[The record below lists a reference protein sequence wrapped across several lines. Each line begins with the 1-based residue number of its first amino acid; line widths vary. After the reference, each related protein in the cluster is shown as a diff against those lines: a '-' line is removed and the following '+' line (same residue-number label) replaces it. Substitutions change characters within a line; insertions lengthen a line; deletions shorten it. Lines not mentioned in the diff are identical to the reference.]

1 MAKDVQIEAGSLY
14 ANAEDRIVSG
24 LLLPY
29 GEIGQTNLGRFSIE
43 HGTVNIPADPAIVT
57 LNVDHNREEP
67 VGRATELTETAAGIV
82 GTFKIANTEEGDN
95 LLAEIAD
102 GTRAK
107 LSAEVKN
114 VVIRARKAV
123 SGSLFGAAVVAQGAF
138 PSAALL
144 AEFAED
150 TDPEEEGENV
160 AEDATLEAQILDV
173 IPDPEG
179 NVEEIIT
186 DDVPEQVIVDVVN
199 PADGAVES
207 TVFVPET
214 PTATPD
220 NQGVNPMGAASAPE
234 TLQAHKAASVSQ
246 GLATVV
252 NNLSEAA
259 KSGSRSL
266 FAEIAQRDDAKA
278 VTSLFAALEDV
289 KFDGAGSAGVNT
301 AQPQWLGELWGG
313 RTYERKYIPLIGS
326 GALTSLTMEAWKW
339 NAKPAVSAWAGNK
352 SAVPSNE
359 PSTTPVT
366 ISGQRYAGAHDWA
379 REFRDFGRTDVI
391 ESALRAMTESYAK
404 VTDIATI
411 DALIAGATD
420 VVAGSATSQVA
431 WNRIMDGVEAIIDT
445 AVPTFAVV
453 ASDLYRELV
462 MTTSND
468 SLAYLNA
475 SLGLETGTAAGFSI
489 IPSSELE
496 AGTVLVG
503 AREAAVSY
511 ELGGSPIRVEAE
523 AISVGGF
530 DIGLFGYHAVNVV
543 NAGALAL
550 VAPAA

>member
-43 HGTVNIPADPAIVT
+43 AGTVNIPSDPDVVT

-67 VGRATELTETAAGIV
+67 VGRATELSETAAGIV
-82 GTFKIANTEEGDN
+82 GTFKIAQTEEGDQ

-150 TDPEEEGENV
+150 TDPTEEEETV
-160 AEDATLEAQILDV
+160 AEDTTLEAEVLEVLPTVD
-173 IPDPEG
+173 G
-179 NVEEIIT
+179 TEEIIV
-186 DDVPEQVIVDVVN
+186 DEKPEEVIVDVVD
-199 PADGAVES
+199 PETGETEEVK
-207 TVFVPET
+207 FVPET
-214 PTATPD
+214 EATPD
-220 NQGVNPMGAASAPE
+220 NQGDNPMGAASAPE
-234 TLQAHKAASVSQ
+234 TLQAHKAAPASQ

-252 NNLSEAA
+252 NHLSEAA

-266 FAEIAQRDDAKA
+266 FAEIAQREDAKA
-278 VTSLFAALEDV
+278 VTSLFAALEDIA
-289 KFDGAGSAGVNT
+289 FDGSGSVGVNT

-326 GALTSLTMEAWKW
+326 GALTALTMEAWKW
-339 NAKPAVSAWAGNK
+339 NAKPSVAAWAGNK
-352 SAVPSNE
+352 AAIPSNE

-366 ISGQRYAGAHDWA
+366 VTGQRYAGGHDWS

-420 VVAGSATSQVA
+420 VEAGTATTQVA

-475 SLGLETGTAAGFSI
+475 SLGLEAGTAAGFSI

-530 DIGLFGYHAVNVV
+530 DIGLFGYHAINVV

>member
-1 MAKDVQIEAGSLY
+1 MSKDVQIEAGSLY
-14 ANAEDRIVSG
+14 ANAEQRVVSG

-29 GEIGQTNLGRFSIE
+29 GEIGQTNLGRFSVE
-43 HGTVNIPADPAIVT
+43 PGSVNIPTDPAVVT

-82 GTFKIANTEEGDN
+82 GTFQIAKTEEGDQ

-150 TDPEEEGENV
+150 TDPEEEEETV
-160 AEDATLEAQILDV
+160 EDATLEAQVLDV
-173 IPDPEG
+173 VPDPEG
-179 NVEEIIT
+179 NVEEIVV
-186 DDVPEQVIVDVVN
+186 DDLPEQVIVDVVN
-199 PADGAVES
+199 PADGTVEP

-214 PTATPD
+214 PSNT
-220 NQGVNPMGAASAPE
+220 QGDNPMGAATAPE
-234 TLQAHKAASVSQ
+234 TLQAHKAAPVSQ
-246 GLATVV
+246 GLNVVV
-252 NNLSEAA
+252 NQLSEAA

-266 FAEIAQRDDAKA
+266 FAEVAKRDDAQA
-278 VTSLFAALEDV
+278 VTSLFAALEDI
-289 KFDGAGSAGVNT
+289 KYDGVGSVGINT
-301 AQPQWLGELWGG
+301 QQPQWLGELWTG

-339 NAKPAVSAWAGNK
+339 NAKPSVAAWTGNK
-352 SAVPSNE
+352 TAVPSNE

-404 VTDIATI
+404 VTDLATI
-411 DALIAGATD
+411 DALVTGATD
-420 VVAGSATSQVA
+420 VVSGTYTTQVA

-445 AVPTFAVV
+445 AVPTFAIV
-453 ASDLYRELV
+453 AADMYRELV
-462 MTTSND
+462 MTQSND

-475 SLGLETGTAAGFSI
+475 SLGLEAGTLAGFSI
-489 IPSSELE
+489 IPSTELE
-496 AGTVLVG
+496 DGNVLVG
-503 AREAAVSY
+503 SREAAVSY

>member
-14 ANAEDRIVSG
+14 ANAEERIVSG

-43 HGTVNIPADPAIVT
+43 QGSVDIPTDPAIVT

-82 GTFKIANTEEGDN
+82 GTFKIANTEEGN
-95 LLAEIAD
+95 QLLAEIAD

-114 VVIRARKAV
+114 VVIRSRKAV
-123 SGSLFGAAVVAQGAF
+123 SGALFGAAVVAQGAF

-150 TDPEEEGENV
+150 TDPLEEGETV
-160 AEDATLEAQILDV
+160 ADDTTLEAQILDV
-173 IPDPEG
+173 VPDPEG
-179 NVEEIIT
+179 NTEEIIV
-186 DDVPEQVIVDVVN
+186 DDLPEQVIVDVVN
-199 PADGAVES
+199 PADGTVVS

-214 PTATPD
+214 QPNTQGD
-220 NQGVNPMGAASAPE
+220 NNMGAATAPS
-234 TLQAHKAASVSQ
+234 TLQAHNAAPVSE
-246 GLATVV
+246 GLNTVIKQ
-252 NNLSEAA
+252 LSESA
-259 KSGSRSL
+259 KSGARSM
-266 FAEIAQRDDAKA
+266 FAEIAKRDDAQA
-278 VTSLFAALEDV
+278 VTSLFAALEDI
-289 KFDGAGSAGVNT
+289 KYDGAGSVGINA
-301 AQPQWLGELWGG
+301 AQPAWLGELWLGKM
-313 RTYERKYIPLIGS
+313 YQRKYIPLIS
-326 GALTSLTMEAWKW
+326 SAPLTSLTMEAWKW
-339 NAKPAVSAWAGNK
+339 NVRPSVAEWAGNK

-359 PSTTPVT
+359 PTTSPVT
-366 ISGQRYAGAHDWA
+366 INGVRYAGAHDWS

-391 ESALRAMTESYAK
+391 ESALRLMTESYAY

-411 DALIAGATD
+411 DVLIAGATD
-420 VVAGSATSQVA
+420 VVSGTYTTQVA
-431 WNRIMDGVEAIIDT
+431 WNRIMDGIEAIIDVAT
-445 AVPTFAVV
+445 PTFAIV
-453 ASDLYRELV
+453 AQDLYRELV

-475 SLGLETGTAAGFSI
+475 SLGLESGTLAGFQI
-489 IPSSELE
+489 IPSSEL
-496 AGTVLVG
+496 APGNVLVG
-503 AREAAVSY
+503 SREAATSF

-530 DIGLFGYHAVNVV
+530 DIGLFGYHAAAVSTPL
-543 NAGALAL
+543 GLAL

>member
-14 ANAEDRIVSG
+14 ANADERVVSG

-29 GEIGQTNLGRFSIE
+29 GEIGQTNLGRFSVE
-43 HGTVNIPADPAIVT
+43 PGTVNIPSDPAVVT

-82 GTFKIANTEEGDN
+82 GTFKIAQTEEGDQ

-150 TDPEEEGENV
+150 TDPEEEEENV
-160 AEDATLEAQILDV
+160 EDTTLEAEVLEV

-179 NVEEIIT
+179 NVEEIVT
-186 DDVPEQVIVDVVN
+186 DDLPEQVIVDVPN
-199 PADGAVES
+199 PVDGTVES
-207 TVFVPET
+207 TTFVPEN
-214 PTATPD
+214 PTATP
-220 NQGVNPMGAASAPE
+220 NQGDNMGAATAPE
-234 TLQAHKAASVSQ
+234 TLQAHKAAPVSE
-246 GLATVV
+246 GLNNVLA
-252 NNLSEAA
+252 NLSEAA
-259 KSGSRSL
+259 KTGSRSL
-266 FAEIAQRDDAKA
+266 FAEIAKRDDAQA
-278 VTSLFAALEDV
+278 VTSLFAALEDI
-289 KFDGAGSAGVNT
+289 KYDGSGSVGVNT
-301 AQPQWLGELWGG
+301 QQPQWLGELWTG

-326 GALTSLTMEAWKW
+326 GALTALTMEAWKW
-339 NAKPAVSAWAGNK
+339 NAKPEVAEWAGNK
-352 SAVPSNE
+352 TAVPSNA
-359 PSTTPVT
+359 PSTSPVT
-366 ISGQRYAGAHDWA
+366 VSGVRYAGAHDWA

-411 DALIAGATD
+411 DALVAGATD
-420 VVAGSATSQVA
+420 VVSGTYSSQVA

-453 ASDLYRELV
+453 ATDLYRELV
-462 MTTSND
+462 MTQSND

-475 SLGLETGTAAGFSI
+475 SLGLEAGTLAGFSI
-489 IPSSELE
+489 IPSTEL
-496 AGTVLVG
+496 ADGNVLVG

>member
-1 MAKDVQIEAGSLY
+1 V
-14 ANAEDRIVSG
+14 
-24 LLLPY
+24 
-29 GEIGQTNLGRFSIE
+29 
-43 HGTVNIPADPAIVT
+43 
-57 LNVDHNREEP
+57 
-67 VGRATELTETAAGIV
+67 
-82 GTFKIANTEEGDN
+82 
-95 LLAEIAD
+95 
-102 GTRAK
+102 
-107 LSAEVKN
+107 
-114 VVIRARKAV
+114 
-123 SGSLFGAAVVAQGAF
+123 
-138 PSAALL
+138 
-144 AEFAED
+144 AED
-150 TDPEEEGENV
+150 T
-160 AEDATLEAQILDV
+160 TLEAEVLEVLPTVD
-173 IPDPEG
+173 G
-179 NVEEIIT
+179 TEEIIV
-186 DDVPEQVIVDVVN
+186 DEKPEEVIVDVVD
-199 PADGAVES
+199 PETGETEEVK
-207 TVFVPET
+207 FVPET
-214 PTATPD
+214 EATPD
-220 NQGVNPMGAASAPE
+220 NQGDNPMGAASAPE
-234 TLQAHKAASVSQ
+234 TLQAHKAAPASQ

-252 NNLSEAA
+252 NHLSEAA

-266 FAEIAQRDDAKA
+266 FAEIAQREDAKA
-278 VTSLFAALEDV
+278 VTSLFAALEDIA
-289 KFDGAGSAGVNT
+289 FDGSGSVGVNT

-326 GALTSLTMEAWKW
+326 GALTALTMEAWKW
-339 NAKPAVSAWAGNK
+339 NAKPSVAAWAGNK
-352 SAVPSNE
+352 AAIPSNE

-366 ISGQRYAGAHDWA
+366 VTGQRYAGGHDWS

-420 VVAGSATSQVA
+420 VEAGTATTQVA

-475 SLGLETGTAAGFSI
+475 SLGLEAGTAAGFSI

-530 DIGLFGYHAVNVV
+530 DIGLFGYHAINVV

>member
-29 GEIGQTNLGRFSIE
+29 GEIGQTNLGRFSIDQ
-43 HGTVNIPADPAIVT
+43 GTVNIPADPAIVT

-173 IPDPEG
+173 IPDPQG

-199 PADGAVES
+199 PVDGAVES

-220 NQGVNPMGAASAPE
+220 NQGVNPMGAATAPE
-234 TLQAHKAASVSQ
+234 TLQAHKAAPVSQ

-252 NNLSEAA
+252 NQLSEAA

-278 VTSLFAALEDV
+278 VTSLFAALEDIT
-289 KFDGAGSAGVNT
+289 FDGVGSVGVNT
-301 AQPQWLGELWGG
+301 SQPQWLGELWGG
-313 RTYERKYIPLIGS
+313 RSYERKYIPLIGS
-326 GALTSLTMEAWKW
+326 GALTALTMEAWKW
-339 NAKPAVSAWAGNK
+339 NAKPSVAAWTGNK
-352 SAVPSNE
+352 TAVPSNE

-420 VVAGSATSQVA
+420 VVAGTATSQVA

>member
-29 GEIGQTNLGRFSIE
+29 GEIGQTNLGRFSIDM
-43 HGTVNIPADPAIVT
+43 GTVDIPADPDIVT

-67 VGRATELTETAAGIV
+67 VGRAVELTETSAGIV
-82 GTFKIANTEEGDN
+82 GTFKIAQTEEGDQ

-150 TDPEEEGENV
+150 TDPEEEGETV
-160 AEDATLEAQILDV
+160 AEDATLEAEILEV
-173 IPDPEG
+173 VPDPEG
-179 NVEEIIT
+179 NTEEIVT
-186 DDVPEQVIVDVVN
+186 DDLPEQVVVDVVN
-199 PADGAVES
+199 PADGSVES

-214 PTATPD
+214 QNTQGD
-220 NQGVNPMGAASAPE
+220 NNMGAASAPE
-234 TLQAHKAASVSQ
+234 TLQAHKAAPVNE

-252 NNLSEAA
+252 SKLSEAA

-266 FAEIAQRDDAKA
+266 FAEIAQREDARA
-278 VTSLFAALEDV
+278 VTSLFAALEDIT
-289 KFDGAGSAGVNT
+289 FDGVGSVGVNT

-339 NAKPAVSAWAGNK
+339 NAKPSVAAWTGNK
-352 SAVPSNE
+352 TAVPSNE

-366 ISGQRYAGAHDWA
+366 ITGQRYAGAHDWA

-391 ESALRAMTESYAK
+391 ESALRAMTEAYAK

-420 VVAGSATSQVA
+420 VVAGSATTQVA

-475 SLGLETGTAAGFSI
+475 SLGLEAGTAAGFSI
-489 IPSSELE
+489 IPSSELT

-503 AREAAVSY
+503 SREAATSY

-530 DIGLFGYHAVNVV
+530 DIGLFGYHAVNVA

>member
-43 HGTVNIPADPAIVT
+43 HGTVDIPSDPDIVT

-67 VGRATELTETAAGIV
+67 VGRATELTETPAGIV
-82 GTFKIANTEEGDN
+82 GTFKIANTEEGDQ

-123 SGSLFGAAVVAQGAF
+123 SGSLFGAAVVTQGAF

-150 TDPEEEGENV
+150 TDPEEEGEQV
-160 AEDATLEAQILDV
+160 EDTTLEAEVLDV
-173 IPDPEG
+173 LPTVDG
-179 NVEEIIT
+179 TEEIIV
-186 DDVPEQVIVDVVN
+186 DEEPEEVIVSVVD
-199 PADGAVES
+199 PETGTAEEV
-207 TVFVPET
+207 VFVPET
-214 PTATPD
+214 EATPD
-220 NQGVNPMGAASAPE
+220 NQGDNPMGAASAPE
-234 TLQAHKAASVSQ
+234 TLQAHKAAPASQ

-252 NNLSEAA
+252 NHLSEAA

-266 FAEIAQRDDAKA
+266 FAEIAQREDAKA
-278 VTSLFAALEDV
+278 VTSLFAALEDIT
-289 KFDGAGSAGVNT
+289 FDGSGSVGVNT

-326 GALTSLTMEAWKW
+326 GALTALTMEAWKW
-339 NAKPAVSAWAGNK
+339 NAKPSVAAWTGNK
-352 SAVPSNE
+352 TAVPSNE

-366 ISGQRYAGAHDWA
+366 VSGQRYAGAHDWA

-420 VVAGSATSQVA
+420 VVAGSATTQVA

-475 SLGLETGTAAGFSI
+475 SLGLEAGTAAGFSI

-530 DIGLFGYHAVNVV
+530 DIGLFGYHAINVV

>member
-24 LLLPY
+24 LLLPF
-29 GEIGQTNLGRFSIE
+29 GEIGQTNLGKFSIDQ
-43 HGTVNIPADPAIVT
+43 GTVNIPADPAVVT

-82 GTFKIANTEEGDN
+82 GTFKIAQTEEGDQ

-150 TDPEEEGENV
+150 TDPQEEEETV
-160 AEDATLEAQILDV
+160 ADDTTLEAQILDV
-173 IPDPEG
+173 VPDPEG
-179 NVEEIIT
+179 NVEEIIV
-186 DDVPEQVIVDVVN
+186 DDLPEQVLVDVVN
-199 PADGAVES
+199 PADGSVEQ

-214 PTATPD
+214 QPNTQGD
-220 NQGVNPMGAASAPE
+220 NMGAATAPE
-234 TLQAHKAASVSQ
+234 TLQAHKAAPVSE
-246 GLATVV
+246 GLNTVISD
-252 NNLSEAA
+252 LSRAA

-266 FAEIAQRDDAKA
+266 FAEIAQRDDARA
-278 VTSLFAALEDV
+278 VTSLFAALEDIT
-289 KFDGAGSAGVNT
+289 FDGVGSVGVNT
-301 AQPQWLGELWGG
+301 AQPQWLGELWLGK
-313 RTYERKYIPLIGS
+313 TYQRKYTGLIGS
-326 GALTSLTMEAWKW
+326 GTLTGLTMEAWKW
-339 NAKPAVSAWAGNK
+339 NAKPAVAAWAGNK
-352 SAVPSNE
+352 TAVPSNE

-366 ISGQRYAGAHDWA
+366 ITASRWAGAHDWA

-391 ESALRAMTESYAK
+391 ESALRLMTESYAK
-404 VTDIATI
+404 VTDDACL
-411 DALIAGATD
+411 DALLAGATD
-420 VVAGSATSQVA
+420 VVAGTATTQVA
-431 WNRIMDGVEAIIDT
+431 WNRIMDGIEAVIST
-445 AVPTFAVV
+445 ATPTFAVV
-453 ASDLYRELV
+453 AQDLYRELV

-475 SLGLETGTAAGFSI
+475 SLGLESGTAAGFQI
-489 IPSSELE
+489 IPSADL
-496 AGTVLVG
+496 ADGNVLVG
-503 AREAAVSY
+503 AREAATHY

-530 DIGLFGYHAVNVV
+530 DIGLFGYSATHVGTP
-543 NAGALAL
+543 AGLAL

>member
-24 LLLPY
+24 LLLPF
-29 GEIGQTNLGRFSIE
+29 GEIGQTNLGKFSIDQ
-43 HGTVNIPADPAIVT
+43 GTVNIPADPAVVT

-82 GTFKIANTEEGDN
+82 GTFKIAQTEEGDQ

-150 TDPEEEGENV
+150 TDPQEEEETV
-160 AEDATLEAQILDV
+160 ADDTTLEAQILDV
-173 IPDPEG
+173 VPDPEG
-179 NVEEIIT
+179 NVEEIIV
-186 DDVPEQVIVDVVN
+186 DDLPEQVIVDVVN
-199 PADGAVES
+199 PVDGTVTP

-214 PTATPD
+214 QPNTQGD
-220 NQGVNPMGAASAPE
+220 NMGAATAPE
-234 TLQAHKAASVSQ
+234 TLQAHKAAPVSE
-246 GLATVV
+246 GLNTVIK
-252 NNLSEAA
+252 NLSDSA
-259 KSGSRSL
+259 KTGARSM
-266 FAEIAQRDDAKA
+266 FAEIAKRDDAQA
-278 VTSLFAALEDV
+278 VTSLFAALEDI
-289 KFDGAGSAGVNT
+289 KYDGVGSVGVNT
-301 AQPQWLGELWGG
+301 AQPAWLGELWGG
-313 RTYERKYIPLIGS
+313 KSYQRKYIPLIGS

-339 NAKPAVSAWAGNK
+339 NVKPTVAEWTGNK
-352 SAVPSNE
+352 TAVPSNE

-366 ISGQRYAGAHDWA
+366 VNGVRYAGAHDWA

-391 ESALRAMTESYAK
+391 ESALRLMTESYAM

-411 DALIAGATD
+411 EGLLAGATD
-420 VVAGSATSQVA
+420 VVAGTATTQVA
-431 WNRIMDGVEAIIDT
+431 WNRIMDGIEAVIDVAT
-445 AVPTFAVV
+445 PTFAVV
-453 ASDLYRELV
+453 AQDLYRELV

-475 SLGLETGTAAGFSI
+475 SLGLESGTAAGFQI
-489 IPSSELE
+489 IPSSEL
-496 AGTVLVG
+496 ADGNVLVG
-503 AREAAVSY
+503 SREAATSY

-530 DIGLFGYHAVNVV
+530 DIGLFGYHAVHV
-543 NAGALAL
+543 ATPLGLAL

>member
-43 HGTVNIPADPAIVT
+43 HGTVDIPSDPDIVT

-67 VGRATELTETAAGIV
+67 VGRATELTETAGGIV
-82 GTFKIANTEEGDN
+82 GTFKIAQTEEGDQ

-150 TDPEEEGENV
+150 TDPEEEGEQV
-160 AEDATLEAQILDV
+160 EDTTLEAEVLDV
-173 IPDPEG
+173 LPTVDG
-179 NVEEIIT
+179 TEEIIV
-186 DDVPEQVIVDVVN
+186 DEEPEEVIVSVVD
-199 PADGAVES
+199 PETGTAEEV
-207 TVFVPET
+207 VFVPET
-214 PTATPD
+214 EATPD
-220 NQGVNPMGAASAPE
+220 NQGDNPMGAASAPE
-234 TLQAHKAASVSQ
+234 TLQAHKAAPASQ

-252 NNLSEAA
+252 NHLSEAA

-266 FAEIAQRDDAKA
+266 FAEIAQREDAKA
-278 VTSLFAALEDV
+278 VTSLFAALEDIT
-289 KFDGAGSAGVNT
+289 FDGSGSVGVNT

-326 GALTSLTMEAWKW
+326 GALTALTMEAWKW
-339 NAKPAVSAWAGNK
+339 NAKPSVAAWTGNK
-352 SAVPSNE
+352 TAVPSNE

-366 ISGQRYAGAHDWA
+366 VSGQRYAGAHDWA

-420 VVAGSATSQVA
+420 VEAGTATTQVA

-475 SLGLETGTAAGFSI
+475 SLGLEAGTAAGFSI

-530 DIGLFGYHAVNVV
+530 DIGLFGYHAINVV

>member
-29 GEIGQTNLGRFSIE
+29 GEIGQTNLGKFSVE
-43 HGTVNIPADPAIVT
+43 AGTVDIPTDPDVVT

-67 VGRATELTETAAGIV
+67 VGRATELTETSAGIV
-82 GTFKIANTEEGDN
+82 GTFKIANTEEGDQ

-114 VVIRARKAV
+114 VVIRSRKAV

-150 TDPEEEGENV
+150 TDPEEEGETV
-160 AEDATLEAQILDV
+160 AEDATLEAEILDV
-173 IPDPEG
+173 VPDPEG
-179 NVEEIIT
+179 NVEEIIV
-186 DDVPEQVIVDVVN
+186 DDQPEQVIVDVVN
-199 PADGAVES
+199 PEDGSVDS

-214 PTATPD
+214 QTQT
-220 NQGVNPMGAASAPE
+220 QGENMGAATAPE
-234 TLQAHKAASVSQ
+234 TLQAHKAAPVSE
-246 GLATVV
+246 GLATIV
-252 NNLSEAA
+252 NDLSRAA

-266 FAEIAQRDDAKA
+266 FAEIAQRDDSRA
-278 VTSLFAALEDV
+278 VTSLFAALEDIT
-289 KFDGAGSAGVNT
+289 FDGVGSVGVNT
-301 AQPQWLGELWGG
+301 AQPQWLGELWLGKS
-313 RTYERKYIPLIGS
+313 YQRKYIPLIGS
-326 GALTSLTMEAWKW
+326 GALTGLTMEAWKW
-339 NAKPAVSAWAGNK
+339 NAKPAVAAWTGNK
-352 SAVPSNE
+352 TAVPSSE

-366 ISGQRYAGAHDWA
+366 ISAQRWAGAHDWA

-391 ESALRAMTESYAK
+391 ESALRLMTESYAK
-404 VTDIATI
+404 LTD
-411 DALIAGATD
+411 DAALTGLLAGATD
-420 VVAGSATSQVA
+420 VVAGSATTQVA
-431 WNRIMDGVEAIIDT
+431 WNRIMDGVEAVIET
-445 AVPTFAVV
+445 ATPTFAVV
-453 ASDLYRELV
+453 AQDLYRELV

-475 SLGLETGTAAGFSI
+475 SLGLESGTAAGFQI
-489 IPSSELE
+489 IPSAAL
-496 AGTVLVG
+496 ADGNVLVG
-503 AREAAVSY
+503 AREAATHY

-523 AISVGGF
+523 AVSVGGF
-530 DIGLFGYHAVNVV
+530 DLGLFGYSAIHVGTP
-543 NAGALAL
+543 AGLAL

>member
-29 GEIGQTNLGRFSIE
+29 GEIGQTNLGRFSIDS
-43 HGTVNIPADPAIVT
+43 GTVDIPADPDIVT

-67 VGRATELTETAAGIV
+67 VGRAVELTETPAGIV
-82 GTFKIANTEEGDN
+82 GTFKIAATEEGDN

-150 TDPEEEGENV
+150 TDPENEEETV
-160 AEDATLEAQILDV
+160 ADDATLEAQILDIV
-173 IPDPEG
+173 PDPEG
-179 NVEEIIT
+179 NVEEIIV
-186 DDVPEQVIVDVVN
+186 DDLPEQVIVDVVN
-199 PADGAVES
+199 PVDGAVES

-214 PTATPD
+214 PNT
-220 NQGVNPMGAASAPE
+220 QGDTPMGAATAPE
-234 TLQAHKAASVSQ
+234 TLQAHKAAPVSE

-252 NNLSEAA
+252 NKLSEAA

-266 FAEIAQRDDAKA
+266 FAEIAQREDAKA
-278 VTSLFAALEDV
+278 VTSLFAALEDIT
-289 KFDGAGSAGVNT
+289 FDGVGSVGVNT

-313 RTYERKYIPLIGS
+313 RSYERKYIPLIGS
-326 GALTSLTMEAWKW
+326 GALTALTMEAWKW
-339 NAKPAVSAWAGNK
+339 NAKPSVAAWSGNK
-352 SAVPSNE
+352 TAVPSNE

-366 ISGQRYAGAHDWA
+366 ITGQRYAGAHDWA

-391 ESALRAMTESYAK
+391 ESALRAMTEAYAK
-404 VTDIATI
+404 VTDLATI

-420 VVAGSATSQVA
+420 VVAGSATTQVA

-475 SLGLETGTAAGFSI
+475 SLGLEAGTAAGFSI

-503 AREAAVSY
+503 AREAATSY
-511 ELGGSPIRVEAE
+511 ELGGAPIRVEAE

-530 DIGLFGYHAVNVV
+530 DIGLFGYHAVNVA
-543 NAGALAL
+543 NANALAL

>member
-29 GEIGQTNLGRFSIE
+29 GEIGQTNLGRFSIDA
-43 HGTVNIPADPAIVT
+43 GTVDIPADPDIVT

-67 VGRATELTETAAGIV
+67 VGRAVELTETPAGIV
-82 GTFKIANTEEGDN
+82 GTFKIAATEDGDN

-102 GTRAK
+102 GTRSK

-160 AEDATLEAQILDV
+160 AEDATLEAEILEV
-173 IPDPEG
+173 VPDPEG
-179 NVEEIIT
+179 NVEEIVT
-186 DDVPEQVIVDVVN
+186 DDLPEQVIVDVVN
-199 PADGAVES
+199 PVDGAVES

-214 PTATPD
+214 QNT
-220 NQGVNPMGAASAPE
+220 QGENNMGAATAPE
-234 TLQAHKAASVSQ
+234 TLQAHKAAPVSE
-246 GLATVV
+246 GLATIVSD
-252 NNLSEAA
+252 LSRAA
-259 KSGSRSL
+259 KAGSRSL
-266 FAEIAQRDDAKA
+266 FAEIAQREDARA
-278 VTSLFAALEDV
+278 ATSLFAALEDIT
-289 KFDGAGSAGVNT
+289 FDGVGSVGVNT
-301 AQPQWLGELWGG
+301 AQPQWLGELWLGK
-313 RTYERKYIPLIGS
+313 TYQRKYTALIGS
-326 GALTSLTMEAWKW
+326 GVLTGLTMEAWKW
-339 NAKPAVSAWAGNK
+339 NAKPAVAAWTGNK
-352 SAVPSNE
+352 TAVPSNE

-366 ISGQRYAGAHDWA
+366 ITAQRWAGAHDWA

-391 ESALRAMTESYAK
+391 ESALRLMTESYAK
-404 VTDIATI
+404 VTDAACL
-411 DALIAGATD
+411 DGLLAGATD
-420 VVAGSATSQVA
+420 VVAGSATTQVA
-431 WNRIMDGVEAIIDT
+431 WNRIMDGIEAVIET
-445 AVPTFAVV
+445 ATPTFAVV
-453 ASDLYRELV
+453 AQDLYRELV

-475 SLGLETGTAAGFSI
+475 SLGLESGTAAGFQI
-489 IPSSELE
+489 IPSADLE
-496 AGTVLVG
+496 AGNVLVG
-503 AREAAVSY
+503 AREAATHY

-530 DIGLFGYHAVNVV
+530 DLGLFGYSATHVGTP
-543 NAGALAL
+543 AGLAL

>member
-24 LLLPY
+24 LLLPF
-29 GEIGQTNLGRFSIE
+29 GEIGQTNLGKFSIE
-43 HGTVNIPADPAIVT
+43 AGTVDIPADPDIVT

-67 VGRATELTETAAGIV
+67 VGRATELTETSAGIV
-82 GTFKIANTEEGDN
+82 GTFKIAQTEEGDQ

-150 TDPEEEGENV
+150 TDPEQEEETV
-160 AEDATLEAQILDV
+160 EDATLEAEILDV
-173 IPDPEG
+173 NPTPEDG
-179 NVEEIIT
+179 TEEIVV
-186 DDVPEQVIVDVVN
+186 DELPEEVIVDVVD
-199 PADGAVES
+199 PETGEVAP
-207 TVFVPET
+207 TVFVPDTEET
-214 PTATPD
+214 PNT
-220 NQGVNPMGAASAPE
+220 QGENPMGAATAPE
-234 TLQAHKAASVSQ
+234 TLQAHKAAPVSE

-252 NNLSEAA
+252 SKLSESA

-278 VTSLFAALEDV
+278 VTSLFAALEDIT
-289 KFDGAGSAGVNT
+289 FDGVGSVGVNT

-326 GALTSLTMEAWKW
+326 GALTALTMEAWKW
-339 NAKPAVSAWAGNK
+339 NAKPSVAAWTGNK
-352 SAVPSNE
+352 TAVPSNE

-411 DALIAGATD
+411 DALIDGATG

>member
-43 HGTVNIPADPAIVT
+43 HGTVDIPSDPDIVT

-82 GTFKIANTEEGDN
+82 GTFKIAQTEEGDQ

-150 TDPEEEGENV
+150 TDPEEEGEQV
-160 AEDATLEAQILDV
+160 EDTTLEAEVLDV
-173 IPDPEG
+173 LPTVDG
-179 NVEEIIT
+179 TEEIIV
-186 DDVPEQVIVDVVN
+186 DEEPEEVIVSVVD
-199 PADGAVES
+199 PETGTAEEV
-207 TVFVPET
+207 VFVPET
-214 PTATPD
+214 EATPD
-220 NQGVNPMGAASAPE
+220 NQGDNPMGAASAPE
-234 TLQAHKAASVSQ
+234 TLQAHKAAPASQ

-252 NNLSEAA
+252 NHLSEAA

-266 FAEIAQRDDAKA
+266 FAEIAQREDAKA
-278 VTSLFAALEDV
+278 VTSLFAALEDIT
-289 KFDGAGSAGVNT
+289 FDGVGSVGVNT

-326 GALTSLTMEAWKW
+326 GALTALTMEAWKW
-339 NAKPAVSAWAGNK
+339 NAKPSVAAWTGNK
-352 SAVPSNE
+352 TAVPSNE

-366 ISGQRYAGAHDWA
+366 VSGQRYAGAHDWA

-411 DALIAGATD
+411 DALLAGATD

-475 SLGLETGTAAGFSI
+475 SLGLEAGTAAGFSI
-489 IPSSELE
+489 IPSSELT

>member
-29 GEIGQTNLGRFSIE
+29 GEIGQTNLGKFSIE
-43 HGTVNIPADPAIVT
+43 EGTVSIPADPAIVT

-67 VGRATELTETAAGIV
+67 VGRATELTETSAGIV
-82 GTFKIANTEEGDN
+82 GTFKIAQTEEGDQ

-150 TDPEEEGENV
+150 TDPEEEGETV

-173 IPDPEG
+173 VSDPQG
-179 NVEEIIT
+179 NVEEIIV
-186 DDVPEQVIVDVVN
+186 DDLPEQVIVDVVN
-199 PADGAVES
+199 PVDGTVDS

-214 PTATPD
+214 PTQT
-220 NQGVNPMGAASAPE
+220 QGDTPMGAATAPE
-234 TLQAHKAASVSQ
+234 TLQAHKAAPVAE
-246 GLATVV
+246 GLSTVV
-252 NNLSEAA
+252 NELSRAA

-266 FAEIAQRDDAKA
+266 FAEVAQREDGRA
-278 VTSLFAALEDV
+278 VTSLFAALEDIT
-289 KFDGAGSAGVNT
+289 FDGVGSVGVNT
-301 AQPQWLGELWGG
+301 SQPQWLGELWLGKS
-313 RTYERKYIPLIGS
+313 YQRKYIPLIGS
-326 GALTSLTMEAWKW
+326 GTLTGLTMEAWKW
-339 NAKPAVSAWAGNK
+339 NAKPAVAAWSGNK
-352 SAVPSNE
+352 TAVPSNE

-366 ISGQRYAGAHDWA
+366 ISAQRYAGAHDWA

-391 ESALRAMTESYAK
+391 ESALRLMTESYAK
-404 VTDIATI
+404 ITDEA
-411 DALIAGATD
+411 ALTGLLAGATD
-420 VVAGSATSQVA
+420 VVAGTATTQVA
-431 WNRIMDGVEAIIDT
+431 WNRIMDGIEAVIST
-445 AVPTFAVV
+445 ATPTFAIV
-453 ASDLYRELV
+453 AQDLYRELV

-475 SLGLETGTAAGFSI
+475 SLGLESGTAAGFQI
-489 IPSSELE
+489 IPSADLE
-496 AGTVLVG
+496 DGNVLVG
-503 AREAAVSY
+503 AREAATHY

-530 DIGLFGYHAVNVV
+530 DIGLFGYSATHVGTP
-543 NAGALAL
+543 AGLAL
-550 VAPAA
+550 VAPAI